1 VARAKAYFMPE
12 APLTPLASPKL
23 AALPGIKHAFFT
35 RKGGV
40 STGLYD
46 SLNVGRGS
54 KDDPADVLE
63 NRRRAAAW
71 FGAEPNA
78 LLTCYQIHSAKV
90 LVANQAWGEQRPE
103 ADGVVARIEGLVC
116 GALSADC
123 APVLL
128 ADPHARVVAACHA
141 GWKGA
146 LGGVIEA
153 AVEAMIGQGASAGRI
168 VAAVGPCIGPLSYE
182 VGLEFLA
189 AFEAGD
195 PGAERF
201 FRPGAA
207 SDKRMFDLPAY
218 ALHRLTRA
226 GVTDAEWIGHDTC
239 AEETLFFS
247 NRRAVKRGE
256 GDYGRLL
263 SAIALV

>member
-1 VARAKAYFMPE
+1 MTDLA
-12 APLTPLASPKL
+12 PLASFKL

-54 KDDPADVLE
+54 KDDAADVIE

-71 FGAEPNA
+71 FGAEPGA

-90 LVANQAWGEQRPE
+90 LVADQPWGDSRPE
-103 ADGVVARIEGLVC
+103 ADGVATVCSGLVC

-128 ADPHARVVAACHA
+128 ADPQARVVGACHA

-153 AVEAMIGQGASAGRI
+153 AVGTMVSEGASANRI
-168 VAAVGPCIGPLSYE
+168 VAAVGPCIGPESYE

-195 PGAERF
+195 PGAARF
-201 FRPGAA
+201 FRPGGAA
-207 SDKRMFDLPAY
+207 DKRLFDLPAY
-218 ALHRLTRA
+218 ALHRLARA
-226 GVTDAEWIGHDTC
+226 GVADAEWTGHDTC
-239 AEETLFFS
+239 ADEALFFS

-263 SAIALV
+263 SAIALM